1 MTVWI
6 SITCAVLAYTAAA
19 DLRERK
25 IDRRSILLLVL
36 LRLARPGSGPSELYR
51 NACTALLVFLVLL
64 AVYAVSGGRSF
75 GGGDVRLLSAEAFLL
90 RENEL
95 ITALLISA
103 GMLLL
108 YCLYSRKKSGQDRQI
123 PAAVFL
129 CPGMILSLFVTGFV
143 TAHLRM

>member
-1 MTVWI
+1 MAVWRI
-6 SITCAVLAYTAAA
+6 ITAAVLVYTAAA
-19 DLRERK
+19 DVRERM
-25 IDRRSILLLVL
+25 IGRRMILALLFL
-36 LRLARPGSGPSELYR
+36 GLARPGRTPAEIQQST
-51 NACTALLVFLVLL
+51 CTALLVFVVLFT
-64 AVYAVSGGRSF
+64 VYAAAGGRF
-75 GGGDVRLLSAEAFLL
+75 LGGGDVRLLSAEAFLL